1 MRMCGIVK
9 DNSFSIFA
17 NMITKSISAVL
28 MAVDRNDKIIKLQY
42 SKYSSRQKD
51 FKNKNIKK
59 VIKLLSSAENY
70 NIFNGKLQVEIE
82 QKIINKYYQ

>member
-59 VIKLLSSAENY
+59 VKQGLTTKKQYANVLQNAAEDSRCR
-70 NIFNGKLQVEIE
+70 KA
-82 QKIINKYYQ
+82 

>member
-1 MRMCGIVK
+1 MCGIVK

-42 SKYSSRQKD
+42 D
-51 FKNKNIKK
+51 F
-59 VIKLLSSAENY
+59 
-70 NIFNGKLQVEIE
+70 
-82 QKIINKYYQ
+82 IINKKYSKYVFVIIIDNKFICQL